1 MSQPPEVRLRARK
14 ASTVDA
20 RLLARTD
27 ADDCTVVSIGDTVRL
42 SVLQSERGDDEIGLG
57 LRRQLS

>member
-20 RLLARTD
+20 RLLARAD
-27 ADDCTVVSIGDTVRL
+27 ADDRTVVSIGDTVRL